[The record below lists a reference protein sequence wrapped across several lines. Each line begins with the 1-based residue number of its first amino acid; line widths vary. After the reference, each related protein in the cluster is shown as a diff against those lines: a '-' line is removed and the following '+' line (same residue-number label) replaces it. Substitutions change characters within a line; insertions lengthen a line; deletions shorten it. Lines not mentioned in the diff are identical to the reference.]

1 MFACPSSQSVCSV
14 ACVCGGVVFCVCVC
28 VLHPSR
34 LSEILQA
41 EEPDTHEPRRQ
52 ESVLGRV
59 RRLLSV
65 QEPPDLS
72 NPRPTFKRHSSD
84 IPSFFPFVPD
94 HRVYP
99 GGPDDTPMPPKPP
112 HPGHPHTHLL
122 GPHPLDTLATLQEVN
137 STPSSPDTDFRSP
150 TFTDVPE
157 VVISAPSLS
166 DNYSK
171 SSTATVSPTEA
182 APKTNTRS
190 SNEAPPA
197 SPVQALKPEAQV
209 EGDPREETPRAPDTP
224 VCYTPTRVGPR
235 KFRWSTP
242 ADRMKK
248 RQLSFQLSRQ
258 GSRSSLHS
266 LPSPRILGRR
276 RGQHASAP
284 SPLESP
290 QQEENPVVPGT
301 DIVESQGT
309 DKEQGDKC

>member
-1 MFACPSSQSVCSV
+1 MCLP
-14 ACVCGGVVFCVCVC
+14 

-34 LSEILQA
+34 LSEILQP
-41 EEPDTHEPRRQ
+41 EEPESHEPRRQ

-72 NPRPTFKRHSSD
+72 NPRPAFKRHSSD

-99 GGPDDTPMPPKPP
+99 GGLEDASIPPKPP
-112 HPGHPHTHLL
+112 HPGHPHIHPH

-150 TFTDVPE
+150 VFTDVPE
-157 VVISAPSLS
+157 VVISAPPSTGNNHDKSL
-166 DNYSK
+166 
-171 SSTATVSPTEA
+171 TATAPVTEA
-182 APKTNTRS
+182 APKTDTS
-190 SNEAPPA
+190 CTNEAAPA
-197 SPVQALKPEAQV
+197 SLVQAPKPEAQV
-209 EGDPREETPRAPDTP
+209 EGEPREEAPRAPDTP
-224 VCYTPTRVGPR
+224 VCYTPTGLGPR

-242 ADRMKK
+242 ADRMKR

-290 QQEENPVVPGT
+290 QREDNPVVPDPGT
-301 DIVESQGT
+301 DISESQDTGT
-309 DKEQGDKC
+309 DREQRDSC

>member
-1 MFACPSSQSVCSV
+1 M
-14 ACVCGGVVFCVCVC
+14 
-28 VLHPSR
+28 
-34 LSEILQA
+34 
-41 EEPDTHEPRRQ
+41 
-52 ESVLGRV
+52 GRV

-72 NPRPTFKRHSSD
+72 NPRPAFKRHSSD

-99 GGPDDTPMPPKPP
+99 GGPEDTPMPPKPP
-112 HPGHPHTHLL
+112 HPGHPHIHLH
-122 GPHPLDTLATLQEVN
+122 GPHLLDTLATLKEVN

-150 TFTDVPE
+150 PFTDVPE
-157 VVISAPSLS
+157 VVISAPSLT
-166 DNYSK
+166 DNQDK
-171 SSTATVSPTEA
+171 SSTATVSLTEA
-182 APKTNTRS
+182 ALKIDTS
-190 SNEAPPA
+190 CSNQAPPS

-209 EGDPREETPRAPDTP
+209 EGNPREEAPRAPDTP
-224 VCYTPTRVGPR
+224 VCYTPTHMGPR

-258 GSRSSLHS
+258 GSSSSLHS

-276 RGQHASAP
+276 RGQHTSAP

-290 QQEENPVVPGT
+290 HQENNPVVPDT
-301 DIVESQGT
+301 DTVESQGT
-309 DKEQGDKC
+309 DKEQRDNC